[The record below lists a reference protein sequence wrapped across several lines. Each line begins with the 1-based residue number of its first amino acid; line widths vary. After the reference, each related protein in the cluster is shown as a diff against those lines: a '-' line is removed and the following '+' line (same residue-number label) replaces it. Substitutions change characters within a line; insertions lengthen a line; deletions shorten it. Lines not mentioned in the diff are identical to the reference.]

1 MADAM
6 WIDLLNEGISLFL
19 LIALGFVFYQ
29 GFKKNQAFLLERE
42 ELLKRYL
49 LFRGDRQVRLKI
61 YEGDE
66 KIYQDLL
73 KNISTS
79 WKNFKKTYDQC
90 LLSFG
95 QNTHK
100 TKFWLQIITLCLLLN
115 SVFLFVRIYSSFGFK
130 TNFYYTVV
138 RELSSY
144 VLVILSFILLRIQTH
159 RFLSLKGEAG
169 RMDRDILFY
178 PNHLLAEGERDV
190 LYEEFDPL
198 EAKGAE
204 DGKEDSNPRQ

>member
-1 MADAM
+1 M
-6 WIDLLNEGISLFL
+6 WIDLLSGGVFLFL
-19 LIALGFVFYQ
+19 LIAFGFVFYQ
-29 GFKKNQAFLLERE
+29 GFKKNQAFLSERE
-42 ELLKRYL
+42 DLLKRYL
-49 LFRGDRQVRLKI
+49 LFRGDRQVRLKT

-79 WKNFKKTYDQC
+79 WKNFKKTHDQC
-90 LLSFG
+90 LVSFG
-95 QNTHK
+95 QNTHR

-115 SVFLFVRIYSSFGFK
+115 SAFHFVQIHASFGFK
-130 TNFYYTVV
+130 ANFFYTVV

-144 VLVILSFILLRIQTH
+144 VLVIFSFILLKIQTH

-178 PNHLLAEGERDV
+178 PNNPEGERDV

>member
-1 MADAM
+1 M
-6 WIDLLNEGISLFL
+6 WIDFLNEGVSLVL
-19 LIALGFVFYQ
+19 LTALGFVFYQ
-29 GFKKNQAFLLERE
+29 GFKKNQAFLSERE
-42 ELLKRYL
+42 DLLKRYL

-66 KIYQDLL
+66 KVYQDLL
-73 KNISTS
+73 RNISTS
-79 WKNFKKTYDQC
+79 WKNFKKVYDQC

-100 TKFWLQIITLCLLLN
+100 TKFWLQIMTLCLLLN
-115 SVFLFVRIYSSFGFK
+115 SGFLVVRTYFVIGFR
-130 TNFYYTVV
+130 TDFFFTVV

-159 RFLSLKGEAG
+159 RFLSLKGEVG
-169 RMDRDILFY
+169 RMDRDILIY
-178 PNHLLAEGERDV
+178 PNHLLAEGERNV

-198 EAKGAE
+198 DAKGGE

>member
-1 MADAM
+1 M
-6 WIDLLNEGISLFL
+6 WVDLVSEGISFLL

-29 GFKKNQAFLLERE
+29 GFKKNQVFLSERE
-42 ELLKRYL
+42 DLLKRYL

-95 QNTHK
+95 QNTHR
-100 TKFWLQIITLCLLLN
+100 TKFWLQVITLCLLLN
-115 SVFLFVRIYSSFGFK
+115 GAFLFVRTYSSFDFK
-130 TNFYYTVV
+130 TDSFYYTVV
-138 RELSSY
+138 RELSNY
-144 VLVILSFILLRIQTH
+144 ILVILTFILLRIQTH

-178 PNHLLAEGERDV
+178 PNHLLTEGERDI

>member
-1 MADAM
+1 M
-6 WIDLLNEGISLFL
+6 WIDLLSESISLFF
-19 LIALGFVFYQ
+19 LIAIGCVFYQ
-29 GFKKNQAFLLERE
+29 GFKKNQTFLSERE
-42 ELLKRYL
+42 DLLKRYL

-73 KNISTS
+73 KNISAS

-95 QNTHK
+95 QNTRQ
-100 TKFWLQIITLCLLLN
+100 TKFWLQIFTLGLLLN
-115 SVFLFVRIYSSFGFK
+115 SAFLFVRIYSSVGFK
-130 TNFYYTVV
+130 TNFFYTVV
-138 RELSSY
+138 KELSSY

-178 PNHLLAEGERDV
+178 PNHLLAEGERDL
-190 LYEEFDPL
+190 LYDEFDPL

-204 DGKEDSNPRQ
+204 DGKEDSNSRQ

>member
-1 MADAM
+1 M
-6 WIDLLNEGISLFL
+6 WIDLLSEGISLFL

-29 GFKKNQAFLLERE
+29 GFKKNQAFLSERE
-42 ELLKRYL
+42 DLLKRYL

-79 WKNFKKTYDQC
+79 WKNFKKTHDQC

-95 QNTHK
+95 QNTHR

-115 SVFLFVRIYSSFGFK
+115 SAFHFVRIYASFGFK
-130 TNFYYTVV
+130 ANFFYTVV

-144 VLVILSFILLRIQTH
+144 VLVILSFVLLRVQTH

-169 RMDRDILFY
+169 RMDLDILFY
-178 PNHLLAEGERDV
+178 PNHLLSEGERDV

-204 DGKEDSNPRQ
+204 DGKEDSNPR

>member
-1 MADAM
+1 M
-6 WIDLLNEGISLFL
+6 WIDLLTESISLFL
-19 LIALGFVFYQ
+19 LIALGFIFYQ
-29 GFKKNQAFLLERE
+29 GFRKNQAFLGERE

-66 KIYQDLL
+66 KIYQELL

-79 WKNFKKTYDQC
+79 WKNFKKVYDQC

-100 TKFWLQIITLCLLLN
+100 TKFRLQIITLCLLLN
-115 SVFLFVRIYSSFGFK
+115 SAVLIVRIYSAVGFE
-130 TNFYYTVV
+130 TNFFYTVV

-144 VLVILSFILLRIQTH
+144 VLVVLSFILLKIQTH
-159 RFLSLKGEAG
+159 RFLSLKGEATK
-169 RMDRDILFY
+169 MDRDVLFY
-178 PNHLLAEGERDV
+178 PNHLLAEGKHDI

-204 DGKEDSNPRQ
+204 DGKEDPNPRQ

>member
-1 MADAM
+1 M

-29 GFKKNQAFLLERE
+29 GFRKNQAILGERE

-66 KIYQDLL
+66 KIYQELL

-79 WKNFKKTYDQC
+79 WKNFKKVYDQC

-95 QNTHK
+95 ENTHK

-115 SVFLFVRIYSSFGFK
+115 SAFLIVRTYTMVGFR
-130 TNFYYTVV
+130 TNFFYAVLK
-138 RELSSY
+138 EFSSY
-144 VLVILSFILLRIQTH
+144 ILVVLSFILLKIQTH
-159 RFLSLKGEAG
+159 RFLSLKGEATK
-169 RMDRDILFY
+169 MDRDVLFY
-178 PNHLLAEGERDV
+178 PNHLLAEGGQDI

-204 DGKEDSNPRQ
+204 DGKEDPNPHQ

>member
-1 MADAM
+1 M
-6 WIDLLNEGISLFL
+6 WIDFLSEGISLFL

-29 GFKKNQAFLLERE
+29 GFTKNQAFLSERE
-42 ELLKRYL
+42 DLLKRYL

-95 QNTHK
+95 QNTQK

-115 SVFLFVRIYSSFGFK
+115 SAFLLVRIYASLGFK
-130 TNFYYTVV
+130 TNFFYTVV

-159 RFLSLKGEAG
+159 RFLSLKGEVG

-178 PNHLLAEGERDV
+178 PNHLLTEGERDL
-190 LYEEFDPL
+190 LYDEFDPL

>member
-1 MADAM
+1 M
-6 WIDLLNEGISLFL
+6 WIDLLRESISLFL

-29 GFKKNQAFLLERE
+29 GFKKNQTFLAERE
-42 ELLKRYL
+42 DLLKRYL

-61 YEGDE
+61 YERDQ
-66 KIYQDLL
+66 KIYEEIL

-79 WKNFKKTYDQC
+79 WKNFKKVYDRC

-95 QNTHK
+95 QNTQK
-100 TKFWLQIITLCLLLN
+100 TKFRLQIITLCLLLN
-115 SVFLFVRIYSSFGFK
+115 SALLFVRIHSFIGFK
-130 TNFYYTVV
+130 TNFFYTVV

-159 RFLSLKGEAG
+159 RFLSLTGEAVK
-169 RMDRDILFY
+169 MDRDILFY
-178 PNHLLAEGERDV
+178 PNHLLTEGEHDT

-198 EAKGAE
+198 EAKGAA
-204 DGKEDSNPRQ
+204 DGKEDPNPHQ

>member
-1 MADAM
+1 M
-6 WIDLLNEGISLFL
+6 WIDLLSEGISLFL

-29 GFKKNQAFLLERE
+29 GFKKNQALLSERE
-42 ELLKRYL
+42 DLLKRYL

-79 WKNFKKTYDQC
+79 WKNFKKTHDQY

-95 QNTHK
+95 QNTNR
-100 TKFWLQIITLCLLLN
+100 TKFWLQIITICLLL
-115 SVFLFVRIYSSFGFK
+115 SSAFHFVRIYVSFGFK
-130 TNFYYTVV
+130 ANFFYTVV

-144 VLVILSFILLRIQTH
+144 VLVILSFILLKIQTH

-178 PNHLLAEGERDV
+178 PNHLSAEGERDV

-204 DGKEDSNPRQ
+204 DRKEDSNPRQ

>member
-1 MADAM
+1 M
-6 WIDLLNEGISLFL
+6 WIDFLSEGISLFL
-19 LIALGFVFYQ
+19 VIALGFVFYR
-29 GFKKNQAFLLERE
+29 GFKKNQAFLSERE
-42 ELLKRYL
+42 DLLKRYL

-61 YEGDE
+61 NEGDE

-95 QNTHK
+95 HNTHK
-100 TKFWLQIITLCLLLN
+100 TKFWLLIITLCLLLN
-115 SVFLFVRIYSSFGFK
+115 SAFLFVRIYSSFGFK
-130 TNFYYTVV
+130 TNFFYTVV
-138 RELSSY
+138 RDLSSY

-178 PNHLLAEGERDV
+178 PNHLLAAGERDV

>member
-1 MADAM
+1 M
-6 WIDLLNEGISLFL
+6 WIDLLSEGISLFL

-29 GFKKNQAFLLERE
+29 GFKKNQAFLSERE
-42 ELLKRYL
+42 DLLKRYL

-79 WKNFKKTYDQC
+79 WKNFKKTHDQY

-95 QNTHK
+95 QNTHR

-115 SVFLFVRIYSSFGFK
+115 SAFHFVRIYASFGFK
-130 TNFYYTVV
+130 ANFFYTVV

-144 VLVILSFILLRIQTH
+144 VLVILTFILLRIQTH

-169 RMDRDILFY
+169 RMDREILFY
-178 PNHLLAEGERDV
+178 PNHLSAEGERDV

>member
-1 MADAM
+1 
-6 WIDLLNEGISLFL
+6 
-19 LIALGFVFYQ
+19 
-29 GFKKNQAFLLERE
+29 
-42 ELLKRYL
+42 
-49 LFRGDRQVRLKI
+49 
-61 YEGDE
+61 
-66 KIYQDLL
+66 
-73 KNISTS
+73 
-79 WKNFKKTYDQC
+79 
-90 LLSFG
+90 
-95 QNTHK
+95 
-100 TKFWLQIITLCLLLN
+100 
-115 SVFLFVRIYSSFGFK
+115 
-130 TNFYYTVV
+130 V

-169 RMDRDILFY
+169 SMDRDILFY

>member
-1 MADAM
+1 M

-19 LIALGFVFYQ
+19 LIALGFIFYQ
-29 GFKKNQAFLLERE
+29 GFRKNQGFLGERE

-61 YEGDE
+61 YEKDE
-66 KIYQDLL
+66 KIYQELL

-79 WKNFKKTYDQC
+79 WKNFKKVYDQC

-115 SVFLFVRIYSSFGFK
+115 SAFLVVRIYSAVGFK
-130 TNFYYTVV
+130 TNFFYTVV

-144 VLVILSFILLRIQTH
+144 VLVVLSFIVLKIQTH
-159 RFLSLKGEAG
+159 RFLSLKGESTK
-169 RMDRDILFY
+169 MDRDVLFY
-178 PNHLLAEGERDV
+178 PNHLLAEGRQDI

-204 DGKEDSNPRQ
+204 DGKEDPNPRQ

>member
-1 MADAM
+1 M
-6 WIDLLNEGISLFL
+6 WIDLLRESISLFF

-29 GFKKNQAFLLERE
+29 GFKKNQAFLAERE
-42 ELLKRYL
+42 DLLKRYL

-66 KIYQDLL
+66 KIYQEIL

-79 WKNFKKTYDQC
+79 WKNFKKVYDQC
-90 LLSFG
+90 LLSFE
-95 QNTHK
+95 QNTQE
-100 TKFWLQIITLCLLLN
+100 TKFRLQIITLCLLLN
-115 SVFLFVRIYSSFGFK
+115 SAFLFIRFHSFIGFR
-130 TNFYYTVV
+130 TNFLYTVV
-138 RELSSY
+138 KELSSY

-159 RFLSLKGEAG
+159 RFLSLKGEVG

-178 PNHLLAEGERDV
+178 PNHLLAEGERDL
-190 LYEEFDPL
+190 LYDEFDPL

>member
-1 MADAM
+1 M
-6 WIDLLNEGISLFL
+6 WIDLLSGGISLFL

-29 GFKKNQAFLLERE
+29 GFKKNQAFLSERE
-42 ELLKRYL
+42 DLLKRYL

-61 YEGDE
+61 YEGEE
-66 KIYQDLL
+66 KIYQELL

-79 WKNFKKTYDQC
+79 WKNFKKTHDQC
-90 LLSFG
+90 LVSFS
-95 QNTHK
+95 QNTNR

-115 SVFLFVRIYSSFGFK
+115 SAFHLVQIYASFGFK
-130 TNFYYTVV
+130 TNFFYTVV
-138 RELSSY
+138 RELSNY
-144 VLVILSFILLRIQTH
+144 VLVFFSFILLKIQTH

-169 RMDRDILFY
+169 KMDRDILFY

-204 DGKEDSNPRQ
+204 DGKKDSNPRG

>member
-1 MADAM
+1 M
-6 WIDLLNEGISLFL
+6 WIDLLRESISFIL

-29 GFKKNQAFLLERE
+29 GFKKNQAFLAERE
-42 ELLKRYL
+42 DLLKRYL

-66 KIYQDLL
+66 KIYQEIL

-79 WKNFKKTYDQC
+79 WKNFKKVYDQC

-95 QNTHK
+95 QNTQK

-115 SVFLFVRIYSSFGFK
+115 SAFLFIRIHSLIGFR
-130 TNFYYTVV
+130 TNFFYTVV
-138 RELSSY
+138 KELSSY

-159 RFLSLKGEAG
+159 RFLSLKGEAMK
-169 RMDRDILFY
+169 MDRNILFY
-178 PNHLLAEGERDV
+178 PNHLSAEGEQDI

-204 DGKEDSNPRQ
+204 DGKEDPDPHQ

>member
-1 MADAM
+1 M
-6 WIDLLNEGISLFL
+6 WIDFVNEGVSLLL

-29 GFKKNQAFLLERE
+29 GFKKNQAFLSERE
-42 ELLKRYL
+42 DLLKRYL

-100 TKFWLQIITLCLLLN
+100 TRFWLRIITLCFLLN
-115 SVFLFVRIYSSFGFK
+115 SAFFFVCFSSPFPYAI
-130 TNFYYTVV
+130 N
-138 RELSSY
+138 
-144 VLVILSFILLRIQTH
+144 
-159 RFLSLKGEAG
+159 G
-169 RMDRDILFY
+169 RASQR
-178 PNHLLAEGERDV
+178 G
-190 LYEEFDPL
+190 
-198 EAKGAE
+198 
-204 DGKEDSNPRQ
+204 S

>member
-1 MADAM
+1 M

-19 LIALGFVFYQ
+19 LIALGSVLYQ
-29 GFKKNQAFLLERE
+29 GFKKNQAFLSERE
-42 ELLKRYL
+42 DLLKRYL

-79 WKNFKKTYDQC
+79 WKNFKKTHDQS

-95 QNTHK
+95 QNTDR
-100 TKFWLQIITLCLLLN
+100 TRFWLQIITLCLLLN
-115 SVFLFVRIYSSFGFK
+115 SAFHFVRVYASFGFK
-130 TNFYYTVV
+130 ANFFSTVV

-144 VLVILSFILLRIQTH
+144 VLVILSVILLRTQTH

-169 RMDRDILFY
+169 KMDRDILFY

>member
-1 MADAM
+1 M
-6 WIDLLNEGISLFL
+6 WIDLLSEGISLFL
-19 LIALGFVFYQ
+19 LIALGFVFSQ
-29 GFKKNQAFLLERE
+29 GYKKNQAFLSERE
-42 ELLKRYL
+42 DLLKRYL

-79 WKNFKKTYDQC
+79 WKNFKKTHDQC

-95 QNTHK
+95 QNTHR

-115 SVFLFVRIYSSFGFK
+115 SAFHFVRIYASFGFK
-130 TNFYYTVV
+130 ANFFYTVV

-144 VLVILSFILLRIQTH
+144 VLVILSFVLLRVQTH

-178 PNHLLAEGERDV
+178 PNHLLSEGERDV

-204 DGKEDSNPRQ
+204 DGKKDSNPRG

>member
-1 MADAM
+1 M
-6 WIDLLNEGISLFL
+6 WIDLLGEGISLFL

-29 GFKKNQAFLLERE
+29 GFKQNQAFLSERE
-42 ELLKRYL
+42 DLLKRYL
-49 LFRGDRQVRLKI
+49 RFRGDRQVKLKAH
-61 YEGDE
+61 EGDE

-90 LLSFG
+90 LFAFG

-115 SVFLFVRIYSSFGFK
+115 SAFLLARTYSSFGLK
-130 TNFYYTVV
+130 TNFFYTFVT
-138 RELSSY
+138 ELSRY

-178 PNHLLAEGERDV
+178 SNHLLAEGERDV

-198 EAKGAE
+198 DAKGAE

>member
-6 WIDLLNEGISLFL
+6 WIDLLNEGVSLIL
-19 LIALGFVFYQ
+19 LVALGFVFYQ

-42 ELLKRYL
+42 DLLKRYL

-79 WKNFKKTYDQC
+79 WKNFKKTYDEC

-115 SVFLFVRIYSSFGFK
+115 SAFLFFRIYSSFGFK
-130 TNFYYTVV
+130 TNFFYTVV

-159 RFLSLKGEAG
+159 RFLSLKGEVG

-178 PNHLLAEGERDV
+178 PSHLLAEGERDV

-198 EAKGAE
+198 EAKGGE

>member
-1 MADAM
+1 MAHAM
-6 WIDLLNEGISLFL
+6 WIDFLNEGISLVL
-19 LIALGFVFYQ
+19 LVALGVVFYQ

-42 ELLKRYL
+42 DLLKRYL

-95 QNTHK
+95 QNTHR
-100 TKFWLQIITLCLLLN
+100 TKFWLQILTLCLLLN
-115 SVFLFVRIYSSFGFK
+115 SAFLFVRICSSFGFR
-130 TNFYYTVV
+130 THFFYSVV

-144 VLVILSFILLRIQTH
+144 VLVVLSFILLKTQTH
-159 RFLSLKGEAG
+159 RFLSLKGEVG
-169 RMDRDILFY
+169 KMDRDILIY
-178 PNHLLAEGERDV
+178 PNHLLAGGERNGF
-190 LYEEFDPL
+190 YEEFDPI
-198 EAKGAE
+198 EAKGGE
-204 DGKEDSNPRQ
+204 DGKEDSNPHQ

>member
-1 MADAM
+1 MM

-19 LIALGFVFYQ
+19 LIALGFIFYQ
-29 GFKKNQAFLLERE
+29 GFRRNQAFLGERE

-61 YEGDE
+61 HEGDE
-66 KIYQDLL
+66 KIYQELL

-79 WKNFKKTYDQC
+79 WKNFKKVYDQC

-115 SVFLFVRIYSSFGFK
+115 SAFLIVRIYSAVGFK
-130 TNFYYTVV
+130 TNFFYIVV

-144 VLVILSFILLRIQTH
+144 VLVVLSFILLKIQTH
-159 RFLSLKGEAG
+159 RFLSLKGETTK
-169 RMDRDILFY
+169 MDRDVLFY
-178 PNHLLAEGERDV
+178 PNHLLAEGRHDI

-204 DGKEDSNPRQ
+204 DGKEDPNPRQ